1 MHIVLKF
8 ILNTGLNYY
17 IYICN
22 VYQKYIVWDTLHKT
36 FLKIGVTT
44 ITLRPFKNNHF
55 IILYMWNNVKR
66 KFIKTRQSLQFFY
79 NF

>member
-55 IILYMWNNVKR
+55 IILY
-66 KFIKTRQSLQFFY
+66 I
-79 NF
+79 